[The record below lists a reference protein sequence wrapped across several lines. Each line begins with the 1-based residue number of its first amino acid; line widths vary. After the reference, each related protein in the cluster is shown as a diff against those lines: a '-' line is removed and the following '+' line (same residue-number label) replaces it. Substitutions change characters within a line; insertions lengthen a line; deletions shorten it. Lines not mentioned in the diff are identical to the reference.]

1 MKLSEIELCSSPL
14 CFIQNLRQI
23 YARDSHGKFPKK
35 QEANNT
41 TWAKLRKMTGSFEKI
56 ESLDST
62 LQGIPSGA
70 ENQVRVTF
78 FVFLG

>member
-14 CFIQNLRQI
+14 CFIEDLRQI
-23 YARDSHGKFPKK
+23 YARDSHGKFPEK
-35 QEANNT
+35 QEINNT
-41 TWAKLRKMTGSFEKI
+41 IWVKLPKMIGSFEKI

-70 ENQVRVTF
+70 ESQVRVTF